1 MPKPEDFPVRIDRRR
16 VLQGSASAALLLAA
30 HPTAASIQ
38 QPAKPAPLGAVRLLP
53 SPYLTAVNVNLEY
66 LRRLDPDRLLHNF
79 RSQAGLTPKG
89 AVYAGWESDTIG
101 GHTLGHYLSALSLM
115 YAQTGDAECKR
126 RVTYIVDQLSLCQ
139 AQDADGFV
147 AGFTR
152 RQGDAIEPGRFVFDE
167 VRRGDIRARSF
178 DLNGSWAPLYS
189 WHKLMAGLLD
199 AHRHC
204 GNEAAVRVAEKLGA
218 FIGGVFDALNEE
230 QIQKMLGCEHG
241 GLNESF
247 AELYSRTGNRRWLAL
262 SETIYHRKVLEPLSR
277 GEDCLPNIHANTQ
290 IPKLIG
296 LARLHELTGEARHL
310 KAASFFWETVTRDY
324 SYVIGGNAD
333 REYFEGPRSI
343 SRHITEQT
351 CESCNSYNMLKL
363 TRYLYA
369 QQPRASYFDYYERT
383 HLNHILAQ
391 HHPQTGMFAYM
402 VPMMSGSH
410 REFSTPFDD
419 FWCCVGTGMESH
431 AKHGD
436 SIFWTRGN
444 DVIVNLYIP
453 ATLNLSHPQIGLRL
467 ETAYPLADEIVL
479 KVTRAEAKGPS
490 TISLRVPAWC
500 ETPRVSVDG
509 QIAEPRVVDGYL
521 PLHRRW
527 RTGQVIRLTL
537 TRKLRIEPTL
547 DDPGTVAL
555 LFGPMVLAGDL
566 GSATQRWDGLAPV
579 LVGDD
584 LARGDAFARSIV
596 PTAEAAVFRTQ
607 GLVHPTDLTLR
618 PFAFQ
623 HDNNTAVYF
632 RRFTE
637 SQWQEEQ
644 ITFKTE
650 ETRLRELDAQS
661 TDVIRL
667 GDADAERDHSLESK
681 FSYPVVYRGRAGR
694 DARSGGFF
702 ECTMKARP
710 GPLTL
715 QATYWGEERD
725 RRFKILV
732 DGTIVAGEQL
742 SGAGSNYFIERNYS
756 IPLALTDEKAV
767 LRIRFEPEAGF
778 SAGPVFGLRLCD
790 TSSASTQTTT
800 RDALARARMRA
811 SNN

>member
-1 MPKPEDFPVRIDRRR
+1 MSPPEDSPVYLGRRR

-30 HPTAASIQ
+30 RAGAASIQ
-38 QPAKPAPLGAVRLLP
+38 QPAKPVPLSAVRLLP
-53 SPYLTAVNVNLEY
+53 SPYFTALSVNLGY
-66 LRRLDPDRLLHNF
+66 LHRLEPDRLLHNF
-79 RSQAGLTPKG
+79 RSQAGLNPKG

-115 YAQTGDAECKR
+115 HAQTGDAECKR
-126 RVTYIVDQLSLCQ
+126 RVVYIVGELALCQ
-139 AQDADGFV
+139 SQSPDGFV

-152 RQGDAIEPGRFVFDE
+152 RKGDAIEPGRLVFEE
-167 VRRGDIRARSF
+167 VRRGDIRARNF
-178 DLNGSWAPLYS
+178 DLNGCWVPLYS

-199 AHRHC
+199 AHRYC
-204 GNEAAVRVAEKLGA
+204 DSGPAVHVAEKLGG
-218 FIGGVFDALNEE
+218 FVGGVFDALDGE
-230 QIQKMLGCEHG
+230 QIQKMLSCEHG

-247 AELYSRTGNRRWLAL
+247 AELYGRTGNRRWLSL

-277 GEDCLPNIHANTQ
+277 GEDCLAHIHANTQ

-310 KAASFFWETVTRDY
+310 RAASFFWETVTGGY

-333 REYFEGPRSI
+333 REYFEGPGSI
-343 SRHITEQT
+343 SRYITEQT
-351 CESCNSYNMLKL
+351 CESCNSYNMMKL

-410 REFSTPFDD
+410 REFSSPFDD

-431 AKHGD
+431 SKHGD

-453 ATLNLSHPQIGLRL
+453 ATLNLTHPRIGLRL
-467 ETAYPLADEIVL
+467 ETAYPYSDDIVL
-479 KVTRAEAKGPS
+479 TVTRAEAKAAS
-490 TISLRVPAWC
+490 AISLRIPAWC

-509 QIAEPRVVDGYL
+509 RAAAPRVVDGYL
-521 PLHRRW
+521 RLQRTW
-527 RTGQVIRLTL
+527 RGGEVVRLAL
-537 TRKLRIEPTL
+537 PRKLRIEPTL
-547 DDPGTVAL
+547 DDPRTVAL
-555 LFGPMVLAGDL
+555 LFGPLVLAGDL
-566 GSATQRWDGLAPV
+566 GPATERWEGLAPV
-579 LVGDD
+579 LVGDRFARDD
-584 LARGDAFARSIV
+584 LARAIV
-596 PTAEAAVFRTQ
+596 PTAEPGVFRTE
-607 GLVHPTDLTLR
+607 GLVRPVDLTLR

-637 SQWQEEQ
+637 TEWQKQQVDIKAEQ
-644 ITFKTE
+644 A
-650 ETRLRELDAQS
+650 RLQELDARS
-661 TDVIRL
+661 TDAVRL
-667 GDADAERDHSLESK
+667 GDAAAEREHSLESK
-681 FSYPVVYRGRAGR
+681 ISYAVVYRGRAGR

-702 ECTMKARP
+702 ECMMKASP

-732 DGTIVAGEQL
+732 DGVIVADEQL
-742 SGAGSNYFIERNYS
+742 SGAGPGSFVERDYA
-756 IPLALTDEKAV
+756 IDQALTREKST
-767 LRIRFEPEAGF
+767 LRVRFEPQTGF
-778 SAGPVFGLRLCD
+778 SAGPVFGLRLYAPAPK
-790 TSSASTQTTT
+790 SP
-800 RDALARARMRA
+800 LRAA
-811 SNN
+811 

>member
-1 MPKPEDFPVRIDRRR
+1 MPEPEDFPVRIDRRR

-30 HPTAASIQ
+30 HPAAASIQ
-38 QPAKPAPLGAVRLLP
+38 QPAKPAPLSAVRLLP
-53 SPYLTAVNVNLEY
+53 SPYLTAVSVNLEY

-79 RSQAGLTPKG
+79 RSQAGLPPKG
-89 AVYAGWESDTIG
+89 AMYAGWESDTIG

-115 YAQTGDAECKR
+115 YAQTGDAGCKR
-126 RVTYIVDQLSLCQ
+126 RVIYIVDELSLCQ
-139 AQDADGFV
+139 AQNADGFV

-167 VRRGDIRARSF
+167 IRRGDIRARSF

-218 FIGGVFDALNEE
+218 FIGGVFDALNDE

-247 AELYSRTGNRRWLAL
+247 AELYSRSGNRRWLAL
-262 SETIYHRKVLEPLSR
+262 SETIYQRKVLEPLSR

-310 KAASFFWETVTRDY
+310 KAAGFFWDTVTRDY

-333 REYFEGPRSI
+333 REYFAGPRSI

-453 ATLNLSHPQIGLRL
+453 ATLNLSHPDIGLRL

-479 KVTRAEAKGPS
+479 KVTRAQGKGAS
-490 TISLRVPAWC
+490 AISLRIPAWC
-500 ETPRVSVDG
+500 ETPGVSIDG
-509 QIAEPRVVDGYL
+509 QLAAARVVDGYL
-521 PLHRRW
+521 SLHRRW

-547 DDPGTVAL
+547 DDPRTVAL

-566 GSATQRWDGLAPV
+566 GPATQRWNGLAPV

-584 LARGDAFARSIV
+584 LARGDDLSRSEALARCIV
-596 PTAEAAVFRTQ
+596 PTAEAAVFSTE
-607 GLVHPTDLTLR
+607 GLVHPTDLKLR
-618 PFAFQ
+618 PFTFQ

-637 SQWQEEQ
+637 TEWQEEQ
-644 ITFKTE
+644 IKLE
-650 ETRLRELDAQS
+650 VEQTRLRLLDARS
-661 TDVIRL
+661 TDVVRL
-667 GDADAERDHSLESK
+667 GEADAERDHSLQSK
-681 FSYPVVYRGRAGR
+681 ISYAVVYRGRAGR

-725 RRFKILV
+725 RRFKILI
-732 DGTIVAGEQL
+732 DGTIVTSEQL
-742 SGAGSNYFIERNYS
+742 SGAGSGDFVERDYS

-778 SAGPVFGLRLCD
+778 SAGPVFGLRLFAGAAIPP
-790 TSSASTQTTT
+790 TPPA
-800 RDALARARMRA
+800 
-811 SNN
+811 